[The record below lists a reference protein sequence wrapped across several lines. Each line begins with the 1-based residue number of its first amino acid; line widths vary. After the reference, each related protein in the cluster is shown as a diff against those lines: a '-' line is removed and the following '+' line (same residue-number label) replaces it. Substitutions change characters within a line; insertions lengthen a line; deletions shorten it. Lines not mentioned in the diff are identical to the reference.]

1 MYMHKSLDDRICMG
15 RETTCN
21 SSKMFRL
28 VHIIPKHIYCYVYRQ
43 KPSLKGQRHIKQ
55 FTCASDRC
63 HVMYAAKLQHRHLT
77 RIVQNIH
84 FNQSI

>member
-28 VHIIPKHIYCYVYRQ
+28 VHIILKQIY
-43 KPSLKGQRHIKQ
+43 I
-55 FTCASDRC
+55 
-63 HVMYAAKLQHRHLT
+63 VMYIDK
-77 RIVQNIH
+77 
-84 FNQSI
+84 SPP